1 MDVGSDCNNRTVFVG
16 MVLSSRE
23 IMVMSRE
30 GH

>member
-1 MDVGSDCNNRTVFVG
+1 MDVGLDCNHRIVFVG
-16 MVLSSRE
+16 MVLCCRE